1 MSQALETRILSEVAA
16 GHRTLDA
23 LSATIGLPTAQVDER
38 IRWAIGQGLLMP
50 TQSGDT
56 WLFALTDAGQRAI
69 AVQSRLAGL
78 AGSAGGMTV
87 GGLIG
92 DVRSAFPQSSDPD
105 GRSGVMSKPPIPRS
119 LRGGHAS
126 MSSSSSLLS
135 PAEEAAKAERQSWS
149 FAIAVVGTFVLI
161 TLVIWALTV

>member
-23 LSATIGLPTAQVDER
+23 LSASIGLPAAQVDQR

-50 TQSGDT
+50 TQSGNMWT
-56 WLFALTDAGQRAI
+56 FALTDAGQRAI
-69 AVQSRLAGL
+69 VVQSRLAGL
-78 AGSAGGMTV
+78 AGSARGMTV

-92 DVRSAFPQSSDPD
+92 EVRSAISQSSDLD
-105 GRSGVMSKPPIPRS
+105 GRPGVTSKPTIPRS
-119 LRGGHAS
+119 LRVGQAS
-126 MSSSSSLLS
+126 TSSSLLS

-149 FAIAVVGTFVLI
+149 FAIAVVGTIVLI
-161 TLVIWALTV
+161 TLVIWAFTG